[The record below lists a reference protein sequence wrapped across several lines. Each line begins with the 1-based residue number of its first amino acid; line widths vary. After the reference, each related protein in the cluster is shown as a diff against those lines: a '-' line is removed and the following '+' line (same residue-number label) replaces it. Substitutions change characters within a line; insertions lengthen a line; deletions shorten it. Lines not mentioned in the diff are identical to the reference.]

1 MKKTRY
7 VPYGYTVRDG
17 KTVVDHEEAK
27 IIRNIFDSY
36 INGDSLKVIADL
48 LTQNEI
54 PYTEKSTVWDKA
66 RIARIIENPKY
77 MGTEEYAPIIDEE
90 VYENALAC
98 KRARNTNTQ
107 AYNSEAIRA
116 IRDHIKCGCC
126 GQPMIRRIAAR
137 NRIKESW
144 MCSNPECGMRIRMR
158 DTTLL
163 EKLTILIN
171 RIIENNNLLT
181 SKEIADANINTPASQ
196 SLITTIE
203 NKLRMPDHSED
214 EVLDKIRE
222 LVRERYTY
230 SNATKMNELRLAK
243 NRVSMMT
250 LQEEF
255 NVGYF
260 EDLIK
265 YITIDELGI
274 VTLHTKTDAE
284 ITERIDHA

>member
-1 MKKTRY
+1 
-7 VPYGYTVRDG
+7 
-17 KTVVDHEEAK
+17 
-27 IIRNIFDSY
+27 
-36 INGDSLKVIADL
+36 
-48 LTQNEI
+48 
-54 PYTEKSTVWDKA
+54 
-66 RIARIIENPKY
+66 
-77 MGTEEYAPIIDEE
+77 
-90 VYENALAC
+90 
-98 KRARNTNTQ
+98 
-107 AYNSEAIRA
+107 
-116 IRDHIKCGCC
+116 
-126 GQPMIRRIAAR
+126 
-137 NRIKESW
+137 
-144 MCSNPECGMRIRMR
+144 MRVRMR

-181 SKEIADANINTPASQ
+181 SKAIADANINTPASQ

-222 LVRERYTY
+222 LVKERYTY

-243 NRVSMMT
+243 NRVSMMNP
-250 LQEEF
+250 QEEF